1 MGHVRWM
8 GLFALIG
15 CLVPAMGCGP
25 SEDAWAQRS
34 AKLSCKLAKRCS
46 TSQFYFNYD
55 NVEECVDDAL
65 EQNEDRQDFYDD
77 ECVFNK
83 KEARECYAA
92 MKNSCKNIGKDY
104 EQLYD
109 ACSRVWNCGPYTFDT
124 ASGEGVLVDDTGS

>member
-1 MGHVRWM
+1 M